1 MDSLLSVS
9 PTLLLCS
16 VTSESKGDI
25 FNIVSKE
32 RHFLNGNE
40 GIRVTRFLIIQKNV
54 KALHHPTHKRGP
66 DPVALKLNHGN
77 NLFFAKHL
85 Q

>member
-16 VTSESKGDI
+16 VTSEFKGDI
-25 FNIVSKE
+25 FNTVSKE

-40 GIRVTRFLIIQKNV
+40 GIKVTRFLIIQKNV
-54 KALHHPTHKRGP
+54 KELHHPTHNRGP